1 MDRRETNHLIV
12 AFFRGEP
19 KECLAA
25 YEQLYSFY
33 FKVLYNFTV
42 IRNTNEMDA
51 EDAVQELLTD
61 VWSNKERLAGK
72 IDNSEKLM
80 AYLIMSLKGKISN
93 LHRKNAKSIP
103 LEDETLED
111 RELIDSFVDESIDPV
126 EIKEYVNIMDGIISN
141 KLPYF
146 QRSVIYLHR
155 TKHYDFPDIARMLG
169 ISEKTAKKHLSNA
182 FDIIHKELPKYYN
195 LK

>member
-1 MDRRETNHLIV
+1 MDRCETNRLIV
-12 AFFRGEP
+12 AFFRGDP
-19 KECLAA
+19 LECLAA
-25 YEQLYSFY
+25 YEQLYAFY

-42 IRNTNEMDA
+42 TRNVNEMDA

-61 VWSNKERLAGK
+61 VWSKKEHLAGK

-111 RELIDSFVDESIDPV
+111 RELIDSLVDEGIDPV
-126 EIKEYVNIMDGIISN
+126 EIHEYVDVMDRIISD
-141 KLPYF
+141 KLPYY

-182 FDIIHKELPKYYN
+182 FDIIRKELPRYYN
-195 LK
+195 LN